1 MQPFLEEVP
10 ASTLT
15 TIRIQDSAAALAVMG
30 LGQYQVC
37 FSVTGTSWYNTG
49 IALTVQNVLVSL
61 SVASIRGPQVGVPR
75 LCISNSPSCLALRFR
90 GSSGTTPDK
99 IHADFRKWDEQQQL
113 AFLRTHT
120 HTFFKVDLDYLV
132 GRGNVRAGTQ
142 FSCFTGTKVQILTH
156 HKSCSWRST
165 AGPASCFSL

>member
-120 HTFFKVDLDYLV
+120 PTFFKVDLDYLV